1 MFQTRMPVDYWRSAV
16 MFGAIL
22 AEAQMVIAMRTMG
35 CFGAW
40 NLGPAEHLRMVAE
53 KAGAASDAGHA
64 VSRAL
69 WRGAGPG
76 ATTLAALK
84 PIRKR
89 TRNNV
94 KRLHRRGPTGRGPKK
109 D

>member
-1 MFQTRMPVDYWRSAV
+1 MFRMKMPVDYWQSAV
-16 MFGAIL
+16 VFTAMM
-22 AEAQMVIAMRTMG
+22 AEAQMVIAMRMMG
-35 CFGAW
+35 GIGVW
-40 NLGPAEHLRMVAE
+40 NLGPDEHMRMVAE

-89 TRNNV
+89 TRSNV
-94 KRLHRRGPTGRGPKK
+94 TRLHRKGPAGKGRYKP
-109 D
+109 